1 MQIIANYFQI
11 NISKPSVSIVYISEL
26 HISKFDISIAATCG
40 IYSLQTLLQ
49 TMEEQ
54 RTLNFQELVVE
65 KGIVAKPDKGLR
77 SKVL

>member
-11 NISKPSVSIVYISEL
+11 NISKPSVSIIYISEL

-40 IYSLQTLLQ
+40 TYSLQALLQ

-54 RTLNFQELVVE
+54 RRWIQELVVE
-65 KGIVAKPDKGLR
+65 IGIVAKPDKA
-77 SKVL
+77 K